1 MGALM
6 KAVKISARFMVD
18 GDLERDDVIEWAEKA
33 LDIMADFRYIKV
45 TVEEIHEVHMLSDN
59 EEAKA

>member
-1 MGALM
+1 M